1 MKYAI
6 FDMDGTLI
14 DSMPLWEEVAGQYC
28 AQNNIQTDVD
38 LNHLFHK
45 MTIPQAA
52 AYFKSEF
59 ELQESVEDILTALQA
74 NAYEAYAERVPLKP
88 GVLEALKHFHDAG
101 VRMGLATANERN
113 LVDAVLHRLGLDEY
127 ITCVRTC
134 SQVGMTKRQSAA
146 VFESCLEGLG
156 GKNASEAYVFE
167 DAPHAAES
175 AKRAG
180 FTTVGVYD
188 DSYSYE
194 LERLKKASDFFFDSA
209 HSWPEL
215 LPADVV

>member
-28 AQNNIQTDVD
+28 AANNIKTDVD

-52 AYFKSEF
+52 EYFKKEF
-59 ELQESVEDILTALQA
+59 GLEESVEDILSALQA

-88 GVLEALKHFHDAG
+88 GVLEALTYFHDAG
-101 VRMGLATANERN
+101 IPMGVATANERR
-113 LVDAVLHRLGLDEY
+113 LVDVVLKRLGLNKY
-127 ITCVRTC
+127 ISCIRTC

-146 VFESCLEGLG
+146 VFESCLQGLG
-156 GKNASEAYVFE
+156 GEKTAEAFVFE

-180 FTTVGVYD
+180 FTTVGVFD
-188 DSYSYE
+188 ESYSYE
-194 LERLKKASDFFFDSA
+194 LDRLKQASDFFFDSA
-209 HSWPEL
+209 HSWPQL
-215 LPADVV
+215 LQPA